1 MSICFKQ
8 SQDGWSACDGK
19 YAMRRE
25 GLRVGQRFTLFLN
38 GRREASFFAWLE
50 QAPGPDGPRYNWKLG
65 ASRKAGETAV
75 GLETYASLFLAF
87 FNSYQT
93 TMRLPPGS
101 VAIVFDPDA
110 ERKAWDQWGP

>member
-1 MSICFKQ
+1 MSICFEQ

-19 YAMRRE
+19 YEMRRE

-50 QAPGPDGPRYNWKLG
+50 QAPGPDGPRYSWKLG

-87 FNSYQT
+87 FNSYPT